1 MPIETRN
8 NRREEIL
15 DIALAL
21 MSDKGLAGTSMR
33 KLANACDLNVAAL
46 YHYFPSKQALFEAV
60 IAERQYGNRI
70 AEAPPVDQSAPL
82 EDRLRQL
89 FTNVWQG
96 AMTEEPVWRLLLGEG
111 LRSEPIALPV
121 GGELLDALPAA
132 MAVWISESAPE
143 LPDPQAAA
151 QIFVGQ
157 MFSGFIHHILQ
168 PDRSTSEIAEQHCDV
183 LVSMLCRTD

>member
-70 AEAPPVDQSAPL
+70 AKPRPSISPH
-82 EDRLRQL
+82 R
-89 FTNVWQG
+89 WK
-96 AMTEEPVWRLLLGEG
+96 
-111 LRSEPIALPV
+111 IAFANCSPTYGKV
-121 GGELLDALPAA
+121 P
-132 MAVWISESAPE
+132 
-143 LPDPQAAA
+143 
-151 QIFVGQ
+151 
-157 MFSGFIHHILQ
+157 
-168 PDRSTSEIAEQHCDV
+168 
-183 LVSMLCRTD
+183 